1 MAVMSGYTGECW
13 TGQTRQVRQG
23 HDRESERDR
32 ANEMTL
38 SERLWLDLS
47 IIVCDVELVVIDH
60 NTEA

>member
-1 MAVMSGYTGECW
+1 M
-13 TGQTRQVRQG
+13 RQG